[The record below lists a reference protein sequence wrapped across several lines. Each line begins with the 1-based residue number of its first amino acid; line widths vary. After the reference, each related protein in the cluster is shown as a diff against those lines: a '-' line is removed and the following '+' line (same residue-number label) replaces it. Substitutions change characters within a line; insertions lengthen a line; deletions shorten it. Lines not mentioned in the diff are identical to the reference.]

1 LQRTEICASASR
13 AVDHTADH
21 TADRSLIPGRPELRL
36 ERLLMSTL
44 IPTATPQIARFSTH
58 PIGAFGCK
66 LETALGR

>member
-1 LQRTEICASASR
+1 LQHTEICASASR
-13 AVDHTADH
+13 AVDH

-44 IPTATPQIARFSTH
+44 IPAVKPQTAPIH
-58 PIGAFGCK
+58 PIGAFERK